1 MSEIRMKLPTFIL
14 LLAVVAGGSFAAGS
28 AIPTTSAGRED
39 VTVAQTPTTQGEP
52 QPVDPNEQDL
62 PPGHPP
68 IDDTT
73 GQQQPSSM
81 TNGGDVPAGD
91 SLSLGWKAPARWQ
104 LVPNT
109 STMRIA
115 TYRVPRAPGDAGDAE
130 MSVTR
135 AGGSPD
141 ANAQRWIG
149 QFADDGTR
157 ISKRSTRKVG
167 LLEVSIVEV
176 QGTYSG
182 GMGKE
187 GATQSAWALLG
198 AIVPEGDTAYF
209 FKLTGPAKSVL
220 AAHGEF
226 DALVGSLAPKQAR
239 GT

>member
-14 LLAVVAGGSFAAGS
+14 LLALVGGGSFAAGS
-28 AIPTTSAGRED
+28 ALPTTSAAPVQTTE
-39 VTVAQTPTTQGEP
+39 VAAEPGPIEQT
-52 QPVDPNEQDL
+52 EQQL

-68 IDDTT
+68 VDDTMQAQGMT
-73 GQQQPSSM
+73 GNPSDM
-81 TNGGDVPAGD
+81 PAAEPGA
-91 SLSLGWKAPARWQ
+91 LEWKAPARWQ

-115 TYRVPRAPGDAGDAE
+115 TYRLPHAPGDTADAE

-149 QFADDGTR
+149 QFADDGTKS
-157 ISKRSTRKVG
+157 SKRTTRRIG
-167 LLEVSIVEV
+167 LLDVSVVEV

-187 GATQSAWALLG
+187 GASQTGWALLG
-198 AIVPEGDTAYF
+198 AIVPVGDTAYF
-209 FKLTGPAKSVL
+209 FKLTGSAKSVL
-220 AAHGEF
+220 AARAEF
-226 DALVGSLAPKQAR
+226 DALVGSLSPKQAR